1 MSAQESNPKNAQQ
14 PYPYI
19 ANARQPSNAQQ
30 PYPYIAHSR
39 EPLIYNHR
47 SPFTY
52 RNPVNGQQ
60 PYIANARQP
69 STYQNPYIYNYNYRS
84 PFTYQQPYSLTRPID
99 AVAKVK
105 GVFVND
111 NGTLR
116 KAQEVY
122 VNAPQGPQPTNVE
135 KIHQAVPNAQFLKG

>member
-1 MSAQESNPKNAQQ
+1 MYK
-14 PYPYI
+14 
-19 ANARQPSNAQQ
+19 RQT
-30 PYPYIAHSR
+30 
-39 EPLIYNHR
+39 YNYR

-135 KIHQAVPNAQFLKG
+135 KIHQSVPNAQFLKG

>member
-1 MSAQESNPKNAQQ
+1 MQGN
-14 PYPYI
+14 
-19 ANARQPSNAQQ
+19 
-30 PYPYIAHSR
+30 
-39 EPLIYNHR
+39 LIHIR
-47 SPFTY
+47 ILTY
-52 RNPVNGQQ
+52 TT
-60 PYIANARQP
+60 I
-69 STYQNPYIYNYNYRS
+69 T
-84 PFTYQQPYSLTRPID
+84 ID